1 MPWSLPHRKGNGG
14 GHVHTQYI
22 VMNRILRQLSA
33 DELQGVQPWL
43 TPMQLRPNV
52 VLHEQGAAID
62 RIYFPLSGMISLL
75 AVMQS
80 GEAIETGIIGSEGLL
95 GGDAPING
103 HLKAWITLKSNGS
116 SSIRPDELA
125 RRICHLAMEG
135 ERDPVRLHDRALG
148 ELIPATMW
156 RELS

>member
-1 MPWSLPHRKGNGG
+1 MSTGFQKFDYFLGETPKTLFPSNLDRGEGN
-14 GHVHTQYI
+14 
-22 VMNRILRQLSA
+22 MLR
-33 DELQGVQPWL
+33 
-43 TPMQLRPNV
+43 
-52 VLHEQGAAID
+52 
-62 RIYFPLSGMISLL
+62 
-75 AVMQS
+75 
-80 GEAIETGIIGSEGLL
+80 IGSGSFDPETLVIL
-95 GGDAPING
+95 ETAFDE
-103 HLKAWITLKSNGS
+103 AWITLKSNGS